1 MISFLSKNHSL
12 LCTEE
17 YLKVDGER
25 VPTTPMERNLLLY
38 FLRYPNTALSRE
50 RLLREVWGYTFPGS
64 SRTVDSHIKK
74 LRRDLGSFG
83 RYIVTVHGVG
93 YRLEAEAPLIFGE
106 EPQYKAC

>member
-50 RLLREVWGYTFPGS
+50 RLLREVWGYAFPGS

-93 YRLEAEAPLIFGE
+93 YRLEAEAQIGR
-106 EPQYKAC
+106 AHV